1 LLEQIA
7 GRFFANRKPKRSP
20 PRSHDEA
27 AAARLFQ
34 ISADLVEL
42 TTAG

>member
-7 GRFFANRKPKRSP
+7 GRFFASRKPKRSP
-20 PRSHDEA
+20 QRSHDEA
-27 AAARLFQ
+27 AAARLWQ
-34 ISADLVEL
+34 VSAELVEL